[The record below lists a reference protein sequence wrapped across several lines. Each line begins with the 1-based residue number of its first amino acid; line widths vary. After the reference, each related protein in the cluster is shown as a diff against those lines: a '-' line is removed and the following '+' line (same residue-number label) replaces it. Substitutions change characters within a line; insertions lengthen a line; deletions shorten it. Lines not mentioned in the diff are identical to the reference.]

1 MDAYSSYIISISNA
15 RTGEL
20 RREAAE
26 YALSAAARRRR
37 RQRWAQA
44 WQRLVLRR
52 PIPAPRPEGRSGRLP
67 QPLPPQAWASNSAP
81 SSR

>member
-1 MDAYSSYIISISNA
+1 MDAYSSYIITISYA

-26 YALSAAARRRR
+26 YALSGAARRRS

-44 WQRLVLRR
+44 LQRLVLRR
-52 PIPAPRPEGRSGRLP
+52 PLPAPVP
-67 QPLPPQAWASNSAP
+67 QSLPPQAWASNSSP

>member
-1 MDAYSSYIISISNA
+1 MDAYSSYIIKISDA

-44 WQRLVLRR
+44 LQRLVLRR
-52 PIPAPRPEGRSGRLP
+52 PLPAPRSEGRSGPAP
-67 QPLPPQAWASNSAP
+67 QSLPPQAWASNSSA

>member
-20 RREAAE
+20 RREAAD

-44 WQRLVLRR
+44 LQRLVLRR
-52 PIPAPRPEGRSGRLP
+52 SGPLP
-67 QPLPPQAWASNSAP
+67 QTLPPQAWASNSAP

>member
-20 RREAAE
+20 RREAADF
-26 YALSAAARRRR
+26 ALSASVRRRR
-37 RQRWAQA
+37 RARWIG
-44 WQRLVLRR
+44 VLRR
-52 PIPAPRPEGRSGRLP
+52 LVGRRPSLPAPVPRQLP
-67 QPLPPQAWASNSAP
+67 QTLASSSAP

>member
-1 MDAYSSYIISISNA
+1 MDAYSSYITKISDA
-15 RTGEL
+15 RTGQL

-37 RQRWAQA
+37 RQRWTQA
-44 WQRLVLRR
+44 FQRLVLRR
-52 PIPAPRPEGRSGRLP
+52 PLPAPRPQGHSGPVP
-67 QPLPPQAWASNSAP
+67 QSLPPQAWASNSSA

>member
-1 MDAYSSYIISISNA
+1 MDAYSSYIMKISNA

-20 RREAAE
+20 RREAADF
-26 YALSAAARRRR
+26 ALSAAARRRR

-44 WQRLVLRR
+44 LQRLVLRR
-52 PIPAPRPEGRSGRLP
+52 PVTAPRPRGRPGP
-67 QPLPPQAWASNSAP
+67 IPEPLPPQAWASSSAP

>member
-20 RREAAE
+20 RREAADF
-26 YALSAAARRRR
+26 ALSAS
-37 RQRWAQA
+37 
-44 WQRLVLRR
+44 VLRR
-52 PIPAPRPEGRSGRLP
+52 LVGRRPSLPAPVPRQLP
-67 QPLPPQAWASNSAP
+67 QTLASSSAP

>member
-1 MDAYSSYIISISNA
+1 MDAYSSYIIKISNA

-26 YALSAAARRRR
+26 YALCAAARRRR

-44 WQRLVLRR
+44 LQRLVLRR
-52 PIPAPRPEGRSGRLP
+52 PVPAPRSAGGSGP
-67 QPLPPQAWASNSAP
+67 VAPPLPPQAWASNSSA

>member
-1 MDAYSSYIISISNA
+1 MDAYSSYIITISNA

-20 RREAAE
+20 RQEAAE

-44 WQRLVLRR
+44 LQKLVLRR
-52 PIPAPRPEGRSGRLP
+52 PAPAPMPRS
-67 QPLPPQAWASNSAP
+67 LPPQAWASNSSA